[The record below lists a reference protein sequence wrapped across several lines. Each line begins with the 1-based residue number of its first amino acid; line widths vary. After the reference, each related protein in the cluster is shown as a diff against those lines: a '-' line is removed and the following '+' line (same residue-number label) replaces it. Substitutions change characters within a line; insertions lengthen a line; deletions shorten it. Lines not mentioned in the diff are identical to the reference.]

1 MAMNLLEE
9 LLWGVCGCLALLL
22 VMRLTLQ
29 FAGVW

>member
-9 LLWGVCGCLALLL
+9 LLWGVMGFFALML